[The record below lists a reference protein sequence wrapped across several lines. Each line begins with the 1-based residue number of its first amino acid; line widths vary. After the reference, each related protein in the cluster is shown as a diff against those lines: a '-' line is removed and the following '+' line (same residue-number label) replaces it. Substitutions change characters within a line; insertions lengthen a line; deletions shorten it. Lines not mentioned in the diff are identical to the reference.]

1 MSYSKRGRERNERNF
16 FCPPDLEEFRCL
28 RVLQILGSFSED
40 GSNWRGGKT
49 SEKVA
54 SWGT

>member
-16 FCPPDLEEFRCL
+16 FCLPDLEEFRCL